1 MENQGQKRGR
11 LTVTAHIIIESLE
24 QVGERCEDP
33 TAKVYQRLFA
43 ENPEMKPL
51 FIMDDNDAVKGQML
65 SHVIDGIVD
74 FVGDRQ
80 YSDTLILS
88 EIINHDIIGVPPSV
102 FSTFF
107 RTVMETFRDIMG
119 DDWTAEFEQAWA
131 EVLLD
136 METMIREKAEVA

>member
-1 MENQGQKRGR
+1 M
-11 LTVTAHIIIESLE
+11 TADLIISSLE

-33 TAKVYQRLFA
+33 TALVYERLFTD
-43 ENPEMKPL
+43 NPEMKPL
-51 FIMDDNDAVKGQML
+51 FLMDEDDAVKGQML
-65 SHVIDGIVD
+65 FHVIDGIID

-107 RTVMETFRDIMG
+107 RTVMETFREIMG
-119 DDWTAEFEQAWA
+119 ADWTVEFDQAWA
-131 EVLLD
+131 EVLADLD
-136 METMIREKAEVA
+136 EMIRQKAEVA